1 MGTGPELMAGSYLY
15 FTFTGLPPGTYKLFA
30 WENLPN
36 GAEQVVGAVYDR
48 PPYLVLKVF
57 GQS

>member
-1 MGTGPELMAGSYLY
+1 MGTGAELMAGSYLY

-48 PPYLVLKVF
+48 PPYLVLKLF
-57 GQS
+57 GRS